1 MSDFFYSQKYFN
13 NFNRT
18 LFWVSSVTDISH
30 SIYKSQ
36 FLLSLHL
43 LKLKRV
49 LNNKCIME
57 KEVQKLICDANEAVA
72 RVAHKTNEVCAIY
85 PITPASP
92 MGEHVDVYSSNGETN
107 IWNNI
112 PRIVEM
118 QSEGGAAGAVHGSLQ
133 AGALTTTFTAS
144 QGLLLMIPNMYK
156 IAGELLPT
164 VIHVAARTIATHA
177 LSIFG
182 DHSDVMATR
191 QTGFSMLFGG
201 SVQEAQDFA
210 LISQTATLKS
220 RIPFLNIFDGFRT
233 SHEISKIDAISDNT
247 IKSMMPEDKI
257 MAHKKRSL
265 DPDHPVVRGTS
276 QNPDVFFQAREAA
289 NTFYDKVP
297 EIVQNTM
304 DEFYKH
310 TGRKYSLFYYVGHQE
325 AEKLIVIMGS
335 GQGPVLEAVDT
346 MVKNG
351 EKVGAIIVRLFRPFS
366 ISHFIDA
373 IPKTVKNVAVLDR
386 TKEPGSI
393 GEPLYLDI
401 VTAFNESNRDMPRII
416 GGRFGLSS
424 KEFDPAMVKSVY
436 DELDKDI
443 PKNHFT
449 IGINDDVSHTS
460 LEIGSRLET
469 VKSTFNCMFYGLG
482 SDGTVGANKNSIKI
496 IGETTDNYVQGYFV
510 YDSKK
515 AGAQTVSHL
524 RFGPKPIYSTY
535 LIHKAN
541 FIACHQFNFIEK
553 YDILKNIKK
562 GGTFLLNAP
571 FSNETIWNNLP
582 RRMQEEIIENE
593 LEFYVIDATN
603 VAQEAK
609 LGKRTNT
616 ILQTCF
622 FAISGILPKEE
633 AIEKIKNAI
642 VKSYAHKG
650 DKVVQMNFNAV
661 DKSLEN
667 LQKVDYPKKITNNRE
682 LKSMMTGTDDP
693 FVKEILGKIL
703 AGKGDELPVSAFP
716 VDGTFPTGTTQYEKR
731 GIADFIPIWDDEHL
745 CTQCNKCVVICP
757 HAAIRAKVV
766 SNTDLVDAPKT
777 LKTIAAKGRPFKSD
791 VESYVL
797 QVSPEDCTGCDL
809 CVAVCPA
816 VSKEIDD
823 FKSINMHKKLD
834 VEKEENIN
842 WDYFVNLPE
851 YDRTALQI
859 TNVKGSQFLEPLFEF
874 SGACSGCGETPYI
887 KLLTQ
892 LFGDSILIANAT
904 GCSSI
909 YGGNLPTTPYK
920 TNEFG
925 RGPAWANSLFEDN
938 AEFGL
943 GMKLALSKKQEIAV
957 DLLKS
962 LELLV
967 GSEIVEAILNNPEE
981 TEIQKAKK
989 IDDIEILK
997 KTLKTI
1003 DNDDDAV
1010 KLNQLTEYLRRK
1022 AVWILGG
1029 DGWAYDIGYGGVDH
1043 VLASGED
1050 INIMVLDTEV
1060 YSNTGGQTSK
1070 ATPLGASAKFSVSGK
1085 RTSKKSLAL
1094 QAVSYENVYVAQVAI
1109 GAKDLQTLKAIEE
1122 AMAYPGPSIIIAYS
1136 HCGEHGYD
1144 LKDGA
1149 LQQEKAVETGYWP
1162 LFRFNPSKPKGKK
1175 FKLDSKAPSLP
1186 LSDFMYNETRFTR
1199 VVKENAELGESLLKQ
1214 AQEEVNNKWERLDLY
1229 RNM

>member
-1 MSDFFYSQKYFN
+1 MKK
-13 NFNRT
+13 NFP
-18 LFWVSSVTDISH
+18 
-30 SIYKSQ
+30 
-36 FLLSLHL
+36 
-43 LKLKRV
+43 
-49 LNNKCIME
+49 
-57 KEVQKLICDANEAVA
+57 KLICDANEAVA

-92 MGEHVDVYSSNGETN
+92 MGEHVDVYSSNGEDN
-107 IWNNI
+107 IWKNV

-156 IAGELLPT
+156 IAGELLPS

-182 DHSDVMATR
+182 DHSDVMAAR

-210 LISQTATLKS
+210 LISQVATLRS

-233 SHEISKIDAISDNT
+233 SHEISKIDSIPDDI
-247 IKSMMPEDKI
+247 IKAMMPEDKI
-257 MAHKKRSL
+257 MEHKKRSL
-265 DPDHPVVRGTS
+265 DPDHPVIRGTS

-289 NTFYDKVP
+289 NLYYDKVP
-297 EIVQNTM
+297 GIVEKTM
-304 DEFYKH
+304 DEFYEH
-310 TGRKYSLFYYVGHQE
+310 TGRKYSLFYYVGHPE
-325 AEKLIVIMGS
+325 AEKVVIIMGS
-335 GQGPVLEAVDT
+335 GQGPVMEAIDT

-366 ISHFIDA
+366 ISHFVDA
-373 IPKTVKNVAVLDR
+373 LPKTVKKVAVLDR
-386 TKEPGSI
+386 TKEPGSV
-393 GEPLYLDI
+393 GEPLYLDV
-401 VTAFNESNRDMPRII
+401 VTAFAESNRSMPNII
-416 GGRFGLSS
+416 GGRYGLSS
-424 KEFDPAMVKSVY
+424 KEFDPAMVKSVF
-436 DELDKDI
+436 DELDKEN

-460 LEIGSRLET
+460 LEIGSRLHT
-469 VKSTFNCMFYGLG
+469 VKNTFNCMFYGLG

-524 RFGPKPIYSTY
+524 RFGPDPIYSTY

-553 YDILKNIKK
+553 YDILKSIKK
-562 GGTFLLNAP
+562 GGTFLLNSP
-571 FSNETIWNNLP
+571 FSKDEIWDKLP
-582 RRMQEEIIENE
+582 KKMQEKIIENE
-593 LEFYVIDATN
+593 LEFYVIDASK
-603 VAQEAK
+603 VAQEAN

-616 ILQTCF
+616 VLQTCF
-622 FAISGILPKEE
+622 FAISGVLPKNE
-633 AIEKIKNAI
+633 AIQKIKDAI
-642 VKSYAHKG
+642 VKSYSHKG
-650 DKVVQMNFNAV
+650 EKVVQMNFNAV

-667 LQKVDYPKKITNNRE
+667 LQKVSYPTAVTSTTK
-682 LKSMMTGTDDP
+682 LMPMMTGDADP
-693 FVKEILGKIL
+693 FVKEVLGKIL

-716 VDGTFPTGTTQYEKR
+716 VDGTFPTGTTQFEKR
-731 GIADFIPIWDDEHL
+731 GIADTVPVWDDENL
-745 CTQCNKCVVICP
+745 CTQCNKCVAICP

-766 SNTDLVDAPKT
+766 PNEELVGAPSS
-777 LKTIAAKGRPFKSD
+777 LKTVPAKGRPFNSET
-791 VESYVL
+791 ESYVL
-797 QVSPEDCTGCDL
+797 QVSPQDCTGCDL

-816 VSKEIDD
+816 ISKEIDD
-823 FKSINMHKKLD
+823 FKSINMRKKLD
-834 VEKEENIN
+834 VEKEEDVN
-842 WDYFVNLPE
+842 WDYFINLSN
-851 YDRTALQI
+851 YDRTELQI

-887 KLLTQ
+887 KMLTQ
-892 LFGDSILIANAT
+892 LYGDSILIANAT

-957 DLLKS
+957 NLLKS

-981 TEIQKAKK
+981 TEAQKAEKFVQ
-989 IDDIEILK
+989 IEILK
-997 KTLKTI
+997 KTLSYI
-1003 DNDDDAV
+1003 DNNDDAV
-1010 KLNQLTEYLRRK
+1010 KLNQLTEYLRKK

-1070 ATPLGASAKFSVSGK
+1070 ATHLGASAKFSVSGK

-1094 QAVSYENVYVAQVAI
+1094 QAVSYENVYVAQVAL

-1122 AMAYPGPSIIIAYS
+1122 AAAYPGPSIIIAYS

-1149 LQQEKAVETGYWP
+1149 IQQEKAVETGYWP
-1162 LFRFNPSKPKGKK
+1162 LFRFDPSKPKGKK
-1175 FKLDSKAPSLP
+1175 FKLDSKKPSAP

-1199 VVKENAELGESLLKQ
+1199 VVKENAELGASLLKQ
-1214 AQEEVNNKWERLDLY
+1214 AQEEVDSRWERLELY
-1229 RNM
+1229 RDM

>member
-1 MSDFFYSQKYFN
+1 ME
-13 NFNRT
+13 
-18 LFWVSSVTDISH
+18 
-30 SIYKSQ
+30 
-36 FLLSLHL
+36 
-43 LKLKRV
+43 
-49 LNNKCIME
+49 NKF
-57 KEVQKLICDANEAVA
+57 QKLICDANEAVA

-92 MGEHVDVYSSNGETN
+92 MGEHVDVYSSKGEKN

-156 IAGELLPT
+156 IAGELLPN
-164 VIHVAARTIATHA
+164 VIHVAARTVATHA

-210 LISQTATLKS
+210 LISQVASLKS
-220 RIPFLNIFDGFRT
+220 RVPFLNIFDGFRT
-233 SHEISKIDAISDNT
+233 SHEISKIDAIPDSI
-247 IKSMMPEDKI
+247 IKVMMPEDKI
-257 MAHKKRSL
+257 MDHKKRSL
-265 DPDHPVVRGTS
+265 DPDHPVIRGTS

-289 NTFYDKVP
+289 NLYYDKVP
-297 EIVQNTM
+297 RIVQDTM

-310 TGRKYSLFYYVGHQE
+310 TNRKYSLFYYVGHPK
-325 AEKLIVIMGS
+325 AEKVIVIMGS
-335 GQGPVLEAVDT
+335 GQGPVMEAVDT

-366 ISHFIDA
+366 INHFVDA
-373 IPKTVKNVAVLDR
+373 LPKTVKKVAVLDR

-393 GEPLYLDI
+393 GEPLYLDV
-401 VTAFNESNRDMPRII
+401 VTAFAESHRDMPAII
-416 GGRFGLSS
+416 GGRYGLSS
-424 KEFDPAMVKSVY
+424 KEFDPAMVKAVY
-436 DELDKDI
+436 NELDKET

-469 VKSTFNCMFYGLG
+469 VKTTFNCMFYGLG

-535 LIHKAN
+535 LIHKAD

-571 FSNETIWNNLP
+571 FSNTEIWNKLP
-582 RRMQEEIIENE
+582 KKMQEEIVDND
-593 LEFYVIDATN
+593 LQFYVIDATK
-603 VAQEAK
+603 VAHDAK

-622 FAISGILPKEE
+622 FAISGVLPKDE
-633 AIEKIKNAI
+633 AIKKIKDAI
-642 VKSYAHKG
+642 IKSYSHKG

-667 LQKVDYPKKITNNRE
+667 LQKVNYPKKVTNNRD
-682 LKSMMTGTDDP
+682 LKPMMSGDADP
-693 FVKEILGKIL
+693 FVKEVLGKIL

-731 GIADFIPIWDDEHL
+731 GIADFVPVWDDENL
-745 CTQCNKCVVICP
+745 CTQCNKCIAICP

-766 SNTDLVDAPKT
+766 NNKDLISAPT
-777 LKTIAAKGRPFKSD
+777 SLKTVPAKGRPFNSET
-791 VESYVL
+791 ESYVL

-816 VSKEIDD
+816 VSKEIED
-823 FKSINMHKKLD
+823 FKSINMRKKLD
-834 VEKEENIN
+834 VETEENAN
-842 WDYFVNLPE
+842 WNYFVNLPD

-892 LFGDSILIANAT
+892 LYGDSILIANAT

-920 TNEFG
+920 TNKFG

-943 GMKLALSKKQEIAV
+943 GMKLALTKKQEIAV

-967 GSEIVEAILNNPEE
+967 GTEIVEAILNNPEE
-981 TEIQKAKK
+981 TEAQKAKK
-989 IDDIEILK
+989 IADIEILK

-1010 KLNQLTEYLRRK
+1010 KLNQLTEYLRKK
-1022 AVWILGG
+1022 AVWVLGG
-1029 DGWAYDIGYGGVDH
+1029 DGWAYDIGFGGVDH

-1050 INIMVLDTEV
+1050 INIMVLDT
-1060 YSNTGGQTSK
+1060 
-1070 ATPLGASAKFSVSGK
+1070 
-1085 RTSKKSLAL
+1085 
-1094 QAVSYENVYVAQVAI
+1094 
-1109 GAKDLQTLKAIEE
+1109 
-1122 AMAYPGPSIIIAYS
+1122 
-1136 HCGEHGYD
+1136 
-1144 LKDGA
+1144 
-1149 LQQEKAVETGYWP
+1149 
-1162 LFRFNPSKPKGKK
+1162 
-1175 FKLDSKAPSLP
+1175 KLLH
-1186 LSDFMYNETRFTR
+1186 
-1199 VVKENAELGESLLKQ
+1199 
-1214 AQEEVNNKWERLDLY
+1214 
-1229 RNM
+1229 

>member
-1 MSDFFYSQKYFN
+1 M
-13 NFNRT
+13 
-18 LFWVSSVTDISH
+18 
-30 SIYKSQ
+30 
-36 FLLSLHL
+36 
-43 LKLKRV
+43 
-49 LNNKCIME
+49 NNKS
-57 KEVQKLICDANEAVA
+57 QKLICDANEAVA
-72 RVAHKTNEVCAIY
+72 IVSHKTNEVCAIY

-92 MGEHVDVYSSNGETN
+92 MGEHVDVYSSEGQKN

-112 PRIVEM
+112 PRIIEM

-201 SVQEAQDFA
+201 SVQQAMDFA
-210 LISQTATLKS
+210 LISQVATLRS

-233 SHEISKIDAISDNT
+233 SHEISKIDAIPDEV
-247 IKSMMPEDKI
+247 IKAMMPEDKI
-257 MAHKKRSL
+257 MEHKKRSL
-265 DPDHPVVRGTS
+265 DPDNPVIRGTS

-289 NTFYDKVP
+289 NLFYDKVP
-297 EIVQNTM
+297 EIVQEVM
-304 DEFYKH
+304 DDFYQH
-310 TGRKYSLFYYVGHQE
+310 TGRKYSLFHYIGHPE
-325 AEKLIVIMGS
+325 AERVIIIMGS
-335 GQGPVLEAVDT
+335 GEGAVRETVDT
-346 MVKNG
+346 MVSQN
-351 EKVGAIIVRLFRPFS
+351 EKVGALFVRLYRPFS
-366 ISHFIDA
+366 INHFINEL
-373 IPKTVKNVAVLDR
+373 PKTVKKIAVLDR
-386 TKEPGSI
+386 TKEPGST
-393 GEPLYLDI
+393 GDPLYLDVI
-401 VTAFNESNRDMPRII
+401 TAFTEHKREMPLIVS
-416 GGRFGLSS
+416 GRYGLSS
-424 KEFDPAMVKSVY
+424 KEFNPAMVKGIY
-436 DELDKDI
+436 DELIKSI

-449 IGINDDVSHTS
+449 IGINDDVSNTS
-460 LEIGSRLET
+460 LSYNT
-469 VKSTFNCMFYGLG
+469 VFNTKKKTINCMFYGLG

-515 AGAQTVSHL
+515 AGAQTISHL
-524 RFGPKPIYSTY
+524 RFGPEPIYSTY
-535 LIHKAN
+535 LINTAN

-553 YDILKNIKK
+553 YDILYNIKK
-562 GGTFLLNAP
+562 RGTFLLNSP
-571 FSNETIWNNLP
+571 FSSEEIWDELP
-582 RRMQEEIIENE
+582 QIMQEEIIDKE
-593 LEFYVIDATN
+593 LKFYVIDATK
-603 VAQEAK
+603 VAHEAK

-633 AIEKIKNAI
+633 AIQKIKDAI
-642 VKSYAHKG
+642 IKSYSHKG

-667 LQKVDYPKKITNNRE
+667 LQKVNYKKEITNDKQ
-682 LKSMMTGTDDP
+682 LKPMMTGNPDP
-693 FVKEILGKIL
+693 FVKKVLGMIL
-703 AGKGDELPVSAFP
+703 AGKGDDLPVSAFP

-731 GIADFIPIWDDEHL
+731 GIADFIPVWDDENL
-745 CTQCNKCVVICP
+745 CTQCNKCIAICP
-757 HAAIRAKVV
+757 HAAIRATVV
-766 SNTDLVDAPKT
+766 SNEDLVDAPAS
-777 LKTIAAKGRPFKSD
+777 LKRIPAKGRPFNSD
-791 VESYVL
+791 TESYIL

-809 CVAVCPA
+809 CVVVCPA
-816 VSKEIDD
+816 VSKEIED
-823 FKSINMHKKLD
+823 FKSINMRRKID
-834 VEKEENIN
+834 VDVEENIN
-842 WDYFVNLPE
+842 WDYFVNLP
-851 YDRTALQI
+851 YYNRTELQI

-874 SGACSGCGETPYI
+874 SGACLGCGETPYI

-892 LFGDSILIANAT
+892 LYGDSILIANAT

-920 TNEFG
+920 TNKFG

-967 GSEIVEAILNNPEE
+967 GSEIVEAILNNQEE
-981 TEIQKAKK
+981 TEAQKAKK
-989 IDDIEILK
+989 FADIEILK
-997 KTLKTI
+997 KTLSYL
-1003 DNDDDAV
+1003 DNDVDAV
-1010 KLNQLTEYLRRK
+1010 KLNQLTEYLRKK

-1043 VLASGED
+1043 VLSSGED

-1094 QAVSYENVYVAQVAI
+1094 QAISYENVYVAQVAM

-1122 AMAYPGPSIIIAYS
+1122 AAAYPGPSIIIAYS

-1144 LKDGA
+1144 LKHGVT
-1149 LQQEKAVETGYWP
+1149 QQEKAVETGYWS

-1175 FKLDSKAPSLP
+1175 FKMDSKAPSAP

-1199 VVKENAELGESLLKQ
+1199 VVKDDPKLGAELLKQ
-1214 AQEEVNNKWERLDLY
+1214 AQEEVETKWERLQLF

>member
-1 MSDFFYSQKYFN
+1 
-13 NFNRT
+13 
-18 LFWVSSVTDISH
+18 
-30 SIYKSQ
+30 
-36 FLLSLHL
+36 
-43 LKLKRV
+43 
-49 LNNKCIME
+49 ME
-57 KEVQKLICDANEAVA
+57 KEFQKLICDANEAVA

-92 MGEHVDVYSSNGETN
+92 MGEHVDVFSSNGEKN
-107 IWNNI
+107 IWGNV

-156 IAGELLPT
+156 IAGELLPS
-164 VIHVAARTIATHA
+164 VIHVASRTVATHA

-191 QTGFSMLFGG
+191 QTGFAMLFGG
-201 SVQEAQDFA
+201 SVQETHDFA
-210 LISQTATLKS
+210 LIAQVATLKS
-220 RIPFLNIFDGFRT
+220 RVPFLNIFDGFRT
-233 SHEISKIDAISDNT
+233 SHEISKINAIPDNV
-247 IKSMMPEDKI
+247 IKAMMPEDKI
-257 MAHKKRSL
+257 LEHKKRSL

-289 NTFYDKVP
+289 NVFFAKVP
-297 EIVQNTM
+297 GIVKETM

-310 TGRKYSLFYYVGHQE
+310 TGRKYHLFDYIGHPE
-325 AEKLIVIMGS
+325 AEKIIVVMGS
-335 GQGPVLEAVDT
+335 GQGPVIEAVET
-346 MVKNG
+346 LVNNG

-366 ISHFIDA
+366 IKDFVNSV
-373 IPKTVKNVAVLDR
+373 PKTVKSVAVLDR

-393 GEPLYLDI
+393 GEPLYLD
-401 VTAFNESNRDMPRII
+401 VVSAFVESDREMPKII

-424 KEFDPAMVKSVY
+424 KEFDPAMVKAIY
-436 DELDKDI
+436 DELDKEQ

-460 LEIGSRLET
+460 LEVGERLQT
-469 VKSTFNCMFYGLG
+469 MKSTFNCMFYGLG

-524 RFGPKPIYSTY
+524 RFGPNPINSTY
-535 LIHKAN
+535 LIHQAD

-553 YDILKNIKK
+553 YDILRTIKK

-571 FSNETIWNNLP
+571 YSNKEIWDKLP
-582 RRMQEEIIENE
+582 EKMQEEIIENE
-593 LEFYVIDATN
+593 LEFYVVDASK
-603 VAQEAK
+603 VAQKAK

-616 ILQTCF
+616 VLQTCF

-633 AIEKIKNAI
+633 AIQKIKDAI
-642 VKSYAHKG
+642 VKSYSHKG
-650 DKVVQMNFNAV
+650 DKVVQMNFKAV
-661 DKSLEN
+661 DTALEN
-667 LQKVDYPKKITNNRE
+667 LQKVNYPKEITNHRA
-682 LKSMMTGTDDP
+682 LKTMMTGSNDP

-731 GIADFIPIWDDEHL
+731 GIADFIPVWDDENL
-745 CTQCNKCVVICP
+745 CTQCNKCIAICP
-757 HAAIRAKVV
+757 HAAIRAKVI
-766 SNTDLVDAPKT
+766 SNSELADAPSS
-777 LKTIAAKGRPFKSD
+777 LKAVPAKGRPFTSET
-791 VESYVL
+791 ESYVL

-816 VSKEIDD
+816 VSKEVDD
-823 FKSINMHKKLD
+823 FKAINMHHKLE
-834 VEKEENIN
+834 VASQENVN
-842 WDYFVNLPE
+842 WNYFVNLPD

-887 KLLTQ
+887 KMLTQ
-892 LFGDSILIANAT
+892 LYGDSILIANAT

-920 TNEFG
+920 TNKEG

-938 AEFGL
+938 AEFGM
-943 GMKLALSKKQEIAV
+943 GMRLALTKKQEIAV
-957 DLLKS
+957 NLLKS
-962 LELLV
+962 LELFV
-967 GSEIVEAILNNPEE
+967 GSEIVESILNNPEE
-981 TEIQKAKK
+981 TETQKAQK
-989 IDDIEILK
+989 IEDINTLVE
-997 KTLKTI
+997 TLK
-1003 DNDDDAV
+1003 NLEDDDAK
-1010 KLNQLTEYLRRK
+1010 KLIQLSEYLRKK
-1022 AVWILGG
+1022 AVWIVGG
-1029 DGWAYDIGYGGVDH
+1029 DGWAYDIGYGGLDH
-1043 VLASGED
+1043 ALASGED

-1085 RTSKKSLAL
+1085 RTNKKSLAL
-1094 QAVSYENVYVAQVAI
+1094 QAISYENVFVAQVAI
-1109 GAKDLQTLKAIEE
+1109 GAKDMQTLKAIEE
-1122 AMAYPGPSIIIAYS
+1122 AAAYPGPSIIIAYS
-1136 HCGEHGYD
+1136 HCAEHGYD
-1144 LKDGA
+1144 MKFGA
-1149 LQQEKAVETGYWP
+1149 SQQEKAVETGYWP
-1162 LFRFNPSKPKGKK
+1162 LFRFDPSKPKGKR
-1175 FKLDSKAPSLP
+1175 FRLDSKEPSMP
-1186 LSDFMYNETRFTR
+1186 LSEFMYGETRFTR
-1199 VVKENAELGESLLKQ
+1199 VVKDDAKLGEALLNK
-1214 AQEEVNNKWERLDLY
+1214 AQEEVDSNWERLELF

>member
-1 MSDFFYSQKYFN
+1 MK
-13 NFNRT
+13 
-18 LFWVSSVTDISH
+18 
-30 SIYKSQ
+30 
-36 FLLSLHL
+36 
-43 LKLKRV
+43 
-49 LNNKCIME
+49 
-57 KEVQKLICDANEAVA
+57 KEFPKLICDANEAVA
-72 RVAHKTNEVCAIY
+72 IIAHKTNEVCAIY

-92 MGEHVDVYSSNGETN
+92 MGEHVDVYSSKNQTN

-156 IAGELLPT
+156 IAGELLPS
-164 VIHVAARTIATHA
+164 VIHVAARTVATHA

-182 DHSDVMATR
+182 DHSDVMAAR

-201 SVQEAQDFA
+201 SVQEAMDFA
-210 LISQTATLKS
+210 LISQVATL
-220 RIPFLNIFDGFRT
+220 RTRVPFLNIFDGFRT
-233 SHEISKIDAISDNT
+233 SHEISKIDAITDD
-247 IKSMMPEDKI
+247 IIIDMMPENAI
-257 MAHKKRSL
+257 MDHKNRSL
-265 DPDHPVVRGTS
+265 DPDSPVIRGTS

-289 NTFYDKVP
+289 NSYYDKVP
-297 EIVQNTM
+297 GIVQETM
-304 DEFYKH
+304 DTFYQH
-310 TGRKYSLFYYVGHQE
+310 TGRKYSLFYYIGHPE
-325 AEKLIVIMGS
+325 AEKVIVIMGS
-335 GQGPVLEAVDT
+335 GQGPVKEAVDT
-346 MVKNG
+346 MVNNG
-351 EKVGAIIVRLFRPFS
+351 EKVGAIMVRLFRPFS
-366 ISHFIDA
+366 ICHFVDA
-373 IPKTVKNVAVLDR
+373 LPKTVNKIAVLDR
-386 TKEPGSI
+386 TKEPGST
-393 GEPLYLDI
+393 GEPLYLDV
-401 VTAFNESNRDMPRII
+401 VTAFVESNREMPKII
-416 GGRFGLSS
+416 GGRYGLSS
-424 KEFDPAMVKSVY
+424 KEFDPAMVKAVY
-436 DELDKDI
+436 DELDKE
-443 PKNHFT
+443 KSKKHFT
-449 IGINDDVSHTS
+449 VGINDDVSHTS
-460 LEIGSRLET
+460 LAIGERLKT
-469 VKSTFNCMFYGLG
+469 VKNTFNCMFYGLG

-524 RFGPKPIYSTY
+524 RFGPDPIYSNY
-535 LIHKAN
+535 LIHKAD

-562 GGTFLLNAP
+562 KGTFLLNSP
-571 FSNETIWNNLP
+571 YSKEKIWKELP
-582 RRMQEEIIENE
+582 QQMQGEIIENE
-593 LEFYVIDATN
+593 LDFYVIDATK
-603 VAQEAK
+603 VAHDAK

-616 ILQTCF
+616 VLQTCF
-622 FAISGILPKEE
+622 FAISGVLPKEE
-633 AIEKIKNAI
+633 AIQKIKDAI

-650 DKVVQMNFNAV
+650 DKIVQMNFNAV

-667 LQKVDYPKKITNNRE
+667 LQKVNYPKQITNDRA
-682 LKSMMTGTDDP
+682 LQPMMTGTDDP
-693 FVKEILGKIL
+693 FVLEVLGKIL

-731 GIADFIPIWDDEHL
+731 GIADTIPVWDDESL
-745 CTQCNKCVVICP
+745 CTQCNKCVAICP

-766 SNTDLVDAPKT
+766 SNEELVGAPSS
-777 LKTIAAKGRPFKSD
+777 LKTVPAKGRPFSSET
-791 VESYVL
+791 ESYVL

-816 VSKEIDD
+816 ISKEIDD
-823 FKSINMHKKLD
+823 FKSINMHKKMD
-834 VEKEENIN
+834 VDKEENIN
-842 WDYFVNLPE
+842 WDYFINLPD
-851 YDRTALQI
+851 YDRTELQI
-859 TNVKGSQFLEPLFEF
+859 SNVKGSQFLEPLFEF

-887 KLLTQ
+887 KMLTQ
-892 LFGDSILIANAT
+892 LHGDSILIANAT

-957 DLLKS
+957 GLLKS

-967 GSEIVEAILNNPEE
+967 GSKIVEAILNNPEK
-981 TEIQKAKK
+981 TEAQKAEKFA
-989 IDDIEILK
+989 DIEKLK
-997 KTLKTI
+997 KTLALI
-1003 DNDDDAV
+1003 DNNDDAV
-1010 KLNQLTEYLRRK
+1010 KLNQLTQYLRKK

-1029 DGWAYDIGYGGVDH
+1029 DGWAYDIGFGGVDH

-1094 QAVSYENVYVAQVAI
+1094 QAVSYGNVYVAQVAM

-1122 AMAYPGPSIIIAYS
+1122 AAAYPGPSLIVAYS

-1149 LQQEKAVETGYWP
+1149 LQQEKAVDTGYWP
-1162 LFRFNPSKPKGKK
+1162 LFRFNPAQPKGKK
-1175 FKLDSKAPSLP
+1175 FKLDSKAPKAP

-1199 VVKENAELGESLLKQ
+1199 VVKENAELGAELLNK
-1214 AQEEVNNKWERLDLY
+1214 AQEEVESRWERLELY
-1229 RNM
+1229 KQM